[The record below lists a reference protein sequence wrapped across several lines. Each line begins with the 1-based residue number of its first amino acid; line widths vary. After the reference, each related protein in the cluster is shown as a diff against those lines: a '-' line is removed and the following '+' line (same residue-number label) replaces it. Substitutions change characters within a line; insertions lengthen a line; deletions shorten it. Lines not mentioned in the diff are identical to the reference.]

1 MGKRLITQ
9 RRGRGG
15 SQYRSPSHRHTADV
29 RLPAFDNGKGT
40 ITDLVH
46 APGRTSPLAEISF
59 DNGKKDYLLAV
70 EGTKVGQTIVVGK
83 GDIAPGNIMKLS
95 DVPEGTTIH
104 DIESL
109 PGDGG
114 KYVRT
119 AGSSASVVSR
129 GEKVVIQ
136 MPSGV
141 LKEFNPNCRAVIG
154 VVAGGGRDD
163 KPFAK
168 AGKKYHTLS
177 SRSKAYFK
185 VSGVAM
191 NPVDHPHGGGSHK
204 HVGKPSTVSVNAP
217 PGRKVG
223 RLSPQPK
230 RKKRK

>member
-15 SQYRSPSHRHTADV
+15 SQYLSPSHRHVDDV
-29 RLPAFDNGKGT
+29 RLPAFNEGEGV
-40 ITDLVH
+40 ISDLIH
-46 APGRTSPLAEISF
+46 APGRTSPLSEVMF
-59 DNGKKDYLLAV
+59 DGKKDYLLAA
-70 EGTKVGQTIVVGK
+70 EGVKVGQKITVGGGEIK
-83 GDIAPGNIMKLS
+83 PGNVMMLS
-95 DVPEGTTIH
+95 KIPEGTPIH
-104 DIESL
+104 NIEGV

-114 KYVRT
+114 KYAKT
-119 AGSSASVVSR
+119 AGTSASVVSR
-129 GEKVVIQ
+129 GEKVVIL

-141 LKEFNPNCRAVIG
+141 LKEFNPRCRAAIG

-168 AGKKYHTLS
+168 SGKKYHTLR

-191 NPVDHPHGGGSHK
+191 NPVDHPHGGGSHP
-204 HVGKPSTVSVNAP
+204 HVGKPSTVGRNVP

-223 RLSPQPK
+223 RLSPQ
-230 RKKRK
+230 KKKKK

>member
-15 SQYRSPSHRHTADV
+15 SQYRSPSHRHVDDV
-29 RLPAFDNGKGT
+29 RLPAFNNGSGI
-40 ITDLVH
+40 ITDLIH
-46 APGRTSPLAEISF
+46 APGRTSPLAEVDF
-59 DNGKKDYLLAV
+59 DGKKDYLLAV
-70 EGTKVGQTIVVGK
+70 EGTKVGQELTVGK
-83 GDIAPGNIMKLS
+83 GNIVPGNIMSLM
-95 DVPEGTTIH
+95 DIPEGTPIH
-104 DIESL
+104 NIESL

-114 KYVRT
+114 KYAKT
-119 AGSSASVVSR
+119 AGTSASVISR
-129 GEKVVIQ
+129 GDKVVVL

-141 LKEFNPNCRAVIG
+141 LKEFNPNCRAAIG

-168 AGKKYHTLS
+168 AGKKHHTLR

-204 HVGKPSTVSVNAP
+204 HVGKPSTVGRNVP

-223 RLSPQPK
+223 RLSPQKKNK
-230 RKKRK
+230 RK

>member
-15 SQYRSPSHRHTADV
+15 SQYLSPSHRHVDDV
-29 RLPAFDNGKGT
+29 RLPAFDEGEGT
-40 ITDLVH
+40 VIDLVH
-46 APGRTSPLAEISF
+46 APGRTSPLAEVVF
-59 DNGKKDYLLAV
+59 DGKKDYLLAA
-70 EGTKVGQTIVVGK
+70 EGVKVGQKLTVGK
-83 GDIAPGNIMKLS
+83 GKIAAGNIMQLS
-95 DVPEGTTIH
+95 MIPEGTPVSH
-104 DIESL
+104 IEGV

-114 KYVRT
+114 KYAKT
-119 AGSSASVVSR
+119 AGTSASIVSR
-129 GEKVVIQ
+129 GEKVVVL

-141 LKEFNPNCRAVIG
+141 LKEFNPRCRAMIG

-168 AGKKYHTLS
+168 AGKKHHTLR

-191 NPVDHPHGGGSHK
+191 NPVDHPHGGGSHP
-204 HVGKPSTVSVNAP
+204 HVGKPSTVGRNVP

-223 RLSPQPK
+223 RLSPQ
-230 RKKRK
+230 KKKKK

>member
-15 SQYRSPSHRHTADV
+15 SQYRSPGHRHLDDV
-29 RLPAFDNGKGT
+29 RLPAFDEGKGT

-46 APGRTSPLAEISF
+46 APGRTSPLTEVTF
-59 DNGKKDYLLAV
+59 RGKKDYLLAA
-70 EGTKVGQTIVVGK
+70 EGVKVGQELTVGS
-83 GDIAPGNIMKLS
+83 GEIRPGNIMMLS
-95 DVPEGTTIH
+95 SIPEGTPVH
-104 DIESL
+104 NIEGV

-114 KYVRT
+114 KYAKT
-119 AGSSASVVSR
+119 AGTSASVVSR
-129 GEKVVIQ
+129 GEKVVIL
-136 MPSGV
+136 MPSGA
-141 LKEFNPNCRAVIG
+141 LKEFNPRCRAAIG

-168 AGKKYHTLS
+168 AGKKHHTLR

-191 NPVDHPHGGGSHK
+191 NPVDHPHGGGSHP
-204 HVGKPSTVSVNAP
+204 HVGKPSTVGRNVP

-223 RLSPQPK
+223 RLSP
-230 RKKRK
+230 KKKSKK

>member
-15 SQYRSPSHRHTADV
+15 SQYRSPSHRHVDDV
-29 RLPAFDNGKGT
+29 RLPSFDNGEG
-40 ITDLVH
+40 IVTDLIH
-46 APGRTSPLAEISF
+46 APGRTSPLTEVTF
-59 DNGKKDYLLAV
+59 NGKKDYLLAA
-70 EGTKVGQTIVVGK
+70 EGVKVGQKLTVGA
-83 GDIAPGNIMKLS
+83 GGITPGNIMMLS
-95 DVPEGTTIH
+95 EIPEGTSVH
-104 DIESL
+104 SIEGI

-114 KYVRT
+114 KYVKT

-129 GEKVVIQ
+129 GEKVIVL

-141 LKEFNPNCRAVIG
+141 LKEFNPRCRAAVG

-168 AGKKYHTLS
+168 AGKKHHTLR

-191 NPVDHPHGGGSHK
+191 NPVDHPHGGGSHP
-204 HVGKPSTVSVNAP
+204 HVGKPSTVGRNVP

-223 RLSPQPK
+223 RLSPQ
-230 RKKRK
+230 KKKKK

>member
-15 SQYRSPSHRHTADV
+15 SQYRSPSHRHVDDV
-29 RLPAFDNGKGT
+29 RLPAFNEGEGV
-40 ITDLVH
+40 ITDLLH
-46 APGRTSPLAEISF
+46 APGRTSPLAEVRF
-59 DNGKKDYLLAV
+59 DGRKDYLLAA
-70 EGTKVGQTIVVGK
+70 EGTKVGQTIRVGP
-83 GDIAPGNIMKLS
+83 GDAVPGNIMPLS
-95 DVPEGTTIH
+95 AIPEGTPVH
-104 DIESL
+104 NIESL

-114 KYVRT
+114 KYART
-119 AGSSASVVSR
+119 AGTSASVVSR
-129 GEKVVIQ
+129 GDKVVIL
-136 MPSGV
+136 MPSGE

-154 VVAGGGRDD
+154 IVAGGGRDD

-168 AGKKYHTLS
+168 SGKKYHTLR

-204 HVGKPSTVSVNAP
+204 HVGKPSTVGSNVP

-223 RLSPQPK
+223 RLSP
-230 RKKRK
+230 KKKNKK